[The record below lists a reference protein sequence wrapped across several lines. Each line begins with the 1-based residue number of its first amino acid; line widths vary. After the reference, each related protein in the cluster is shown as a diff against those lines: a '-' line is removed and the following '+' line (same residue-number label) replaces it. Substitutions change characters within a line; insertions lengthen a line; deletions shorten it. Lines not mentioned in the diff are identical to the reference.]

1 MITVSIV
8 ILIYKYYY
16 GHIIL
21 IITKFL
27 LSLLLLLI
35 QVLVKVQTYKAIK
48 TILQD
53 KRIKMLL
60 LVLQEHD
67 RDKPFNITIY
77 TCHSIRDSNP
87 TVLARNLPFLGIIS
101 VLPFLLLNFPL
112 FCFPRKKVKFV
123 VD

>member
-21 IITKFL
+21 IITKLL

-35 QVLVKVQTYKAIK
+35 QVLVKVQTKAIK

-77 TCHSIRDSNP
+77 TRHSIRDSNP
-87 TVLARNLPFLGIIS
+87 PVLARNLPFLGIIF